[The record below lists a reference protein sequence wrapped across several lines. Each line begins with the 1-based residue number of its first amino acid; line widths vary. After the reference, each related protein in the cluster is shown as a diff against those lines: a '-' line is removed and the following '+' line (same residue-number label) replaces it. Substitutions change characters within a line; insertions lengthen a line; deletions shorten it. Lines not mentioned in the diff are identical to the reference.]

1 MVLVLLADLALV
13 VLRCA
18 GLLLDRL
25 EDDAKQI
32 RIVIAALVQQHGR
45 DALQAHARVHALC
58 RQVDQGSVVLA
69 LKLHED
75 IVPDLEHIRVV
86 HVDEFWTL
94 SPSDAVVMDLR
105 ARTTRTR
112 VAHLPE
118 IVLHVKGQD
127 SRVRQILLPDPLGIL
142 IHRHSGLLLV
152 ASIVR
157 GIQPI
162 GVQVVH
168 LGQQFPSPIDR
179 LLLEVVAKRPIAKHL
194 KKSVVVNVLA
204 DILEVVVLATCS
216 DAFLRVCGALQL
228 CKGMAGVDLSNKNRL
243 ELVHACVDEQQCGV
257 VVRHHW

>member
-1 MVLVLLADLALV
+1 MVLVLLTNLALIL
-13 VLRCA
+13 LRRA
-18 GLLLDRL
+18 GLLLNCL
-25 EDDAKQI
+25 EDDSKQI
-32 RIVIAALVQQHGR
+32 CVVVAAYVQQHRR